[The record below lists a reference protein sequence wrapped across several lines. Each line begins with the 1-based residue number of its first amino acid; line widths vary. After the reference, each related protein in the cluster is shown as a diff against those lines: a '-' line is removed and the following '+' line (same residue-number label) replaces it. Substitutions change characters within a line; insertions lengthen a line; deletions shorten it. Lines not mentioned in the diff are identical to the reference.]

1 MKSAT
6 VIAFIAAMSVAGAYA
21 AEPAKPAAAGD
32 TPAAMGDKAM
42 PMQKMDGCAGMNSA
56 DPMKGDS
63 KDAQGMGAC
72 KDGMSADHMQ
82 KMHEHMQ
89 DMHGSKDGMQG
100 MDGMKSMGGMP
111 KGDAAAKEA
120 KPKATAKKG
129 DKAAPPACDGKD
141 SKGKPC
147 AANVAPADE
156 VDHAAHHPQTPA
168 K

>member
-6 VIAFIAAMSVAGAYA
+6 VIAFIAATSMMGAYA
-21 AEPAKPAAAGD
+21 AEPAKPATTGEK
-32 TPAAMGDKAM
+32 PAAMGDKAM
-42 PMQKMDGCAGMNSA
+42 PMQKMDGCEGMKSA
-56 DPMKGDS
+56 DQMKSDS
-63 KDAQGMGAC
+63 KDAQGMPAC

-89 DMHGSKDGMQG
+89 DMHGGRDGMQG
-100 MDGMKSMGGMP
+100 MDGMKSMGAMQ
-111 KGDAAAKEA
+111 KDDAAAKDA

-141 SKGKPC
+141 SKGMPC
-147 AANVAPADE
+147 AANAAPADE
-156 VDHAAHHPQTPA
+156 VDHAAHHPQPPA